1 MSVTTEV
8 RKLLDTLDR
17 FRPELEAA
25 MEHNGGT
32 HTFDD
37 LTMMVLQGRLRLWST
52 DNSVA
57 LTEIVEYPRQ
67 KHYHVFAAGG
77 DLTEIVDTIPTIEQ
91 AARDAGCCK
100 LTLSGRKG
108 WSRVLVSGGWTEQF
122 TTCVRSIEP

>member
-1 MSVTTEV
+1 MSVSSEV
-8 RKLLDTLDR
+8 RKLLDILDR

-37 LTMMVLQGRLRLWST
+37 LTTMVLTGRLRLWST
-52 DNSVA
+52 KNSVA

-77 DLTEIVDTIPTIEQ
+77 DLTEIVDEIPTIEQ
-91 AARDAGCCK
+91 AARD
-100 LTLSGRKG
+100 LSLIHI
-108 WSRVLVSGGWTEQF
+108 S
-122 TTCVRSIEP
+122 EPTRQP

>member
-1 MSVTTEV
+1 MSLAAEV
-8 RKLLDTLDR
+8 RGLLDIMER

-25 MEHNGGT
+25 MGHNGGT

-37 LTMMVLQGRLRLWST
+37 LTLMVLQGRLRLWST
-52 DNSVA
+52 ANSVA

-77 DLTEIVDTIPTIEQ
+77 DLTEMLDTIPQLEQ

-100 LTLSGRKG
+100 LTLSGRRG
-108 WSRVLVSGGWTEQF
+108 WAKVGWTEQF
-122 TTCVRSIEP
+122 TTCVRSIEL

>member
-1 MSVTTEV
+1 MSLAAEV
-8 RKLLDTLDR
+8 RGLLDIMER

-25 MEHNGGT
+25 MDHNGGT

-37 LTMMVLQGRLRLWST
+37 LTLMVLQGRLRLWST
-52 DNSVA
+52 KNSVA

-77 DLTEIVDTIPTIEQ
+77 DLTEMLDTIPQLEQ

-100 LTLSGRKG
+100 LTLSGRRG
-108 WSRVLVSGGWTEQF
+108 WAKVGWTEQF
-122 TTCVRSIEP
+122 TTCVRSIEL

>member
-17 FRPELEAA
+17 FRPELEAV
-25 MEHNGGT
+25 MDHNGGT

-52 DNSVA
+52 KNSVA

-77 DLTEIVDTIPTIEQ
+77 DLTEMLDTIPQLEQ

-100 LTLSGRKG
+100 LTLSGRRG
-108 WSRVLVSGGWTEQF
+108 WAKVGWTEQF
-122 TTCVRSIEP
+122 TTCVRSIEL

>member
-1 MSVTTEV
+1 M
-8 RKLLDTLDR
+8 TLTDSIRYIIDNMDR
-17 FRPELEAA
+17 FRPDLEAA

-37 LTMMVLQGRLRLWST
+37 LTAMVLQGRLRLWAT
-52 DNSVA
+52 DKSIA
-57 LTEIVEYPRQ
+57 LTEIIEYPRQ

-77 DLTEIVDTIPTIEQ
+77 DLDDIVATIPQVEQ

-100 LTLSGRKG
+100 LTISGRRG
-108 WSRVLVSGGWTEQF
+108 WVRALAEHGWTEQF

>member
-1 MSVTTEV
+1 MSVANEV
-8 RKLLDTLDR
+8 RRMMATMER
-17 FRPELEAA
+17 FRSILVEV

-37 LTMMVLQGRLRLWST
+37 LTIMVLQGRLRLWST
-52 DNSVA
+52 PNSIA

-77 DLTEIVDTIPTIEQ
+77 DLTEMLDTIPQLEQ

-100 LTLSGRKG
+100 LTLSGRRG
-108 WSRVLVSGGWTEQF
+108 WAKVGWTEQF
-122 TTCVRSIEP
+122 TTCVRSIDP

>member
-1 MSVTTEV
+1 MSVANEV
-8 RKLLDTLDR
+8 RMMMTTMEG
-17 FRPELEAA
+17 FRSVLEEA

-37 LTMMVLQGRLRLWST
+37 LTVMVLQGRLRLWST
-52 DNSVA
+52 PNSVA

>member
-1 MSVTTEV
+1 MTLTSVV
-8 RKLLDTLDR
+8 RKVLDDLDR

-25 MEHNGGT
+25 MDHNGGT

-37 LTMMVLQGRLRLWST
+37 LTSMVLQGRFRVWT
-52 DNSVA
+52 TANSIA

-77 DLTEIVDTIPTIEQ
+77 DLEEMVETLPLIEQ

-100 LTLSGRKG
+100 LTLSGRRG
-108 WSRVLVSGGWTEQF
+108 WVRAFAPHGWVEQF
-122 TTCVRSIEP
+122 TTCVRSIEL